1 MLPPMLSRQL
11 VQVKMRISA
20 TTVNFHEQLRNALL
34 HDDLTPLGIAF
45 YIVPSEYRK
54 LGGAGSPPGISRKR
68 SALHCCDTSIAL
80 VFQKRLREIRQLR
93 TVPWCTIEK
102 WKRIVGSLVPQ
113 TS

>member
-1 MLPPMLSRQL
+1 MLVRQP
-11 VQVKMRISA
+11 VEVKMSISA
-20 TTVNFHEQLRNALL
+20 TTVNLHEQLRNALL
-34 HDDLTPLGIAF
+34 HDDLISLGIAF

-80 VFQKRLREIRQLR
+80 VFKKKLREIRQWP

-102 WKRIVGSLVPQ
+102 WKGLWGV
-113 TS
+113 

>member
-1 MLPPMLSRQL
+1 MLVRQP
-11 VQVKMRISA
+11 VQVKMSVSA
-20 TTVNFHEQLRNALL
+20 ITVNFHEQLRNALL
-34 HDDLTPLGIAF
+34 HDDLIPLGIAF

-80 VFQKRLREIRQLR
+80 VFQKRLEIRQLR